1 MKELM
6 KTNSACLVIAGHAPN
21 EKERK
26 EMPVYKDEQRNS
38 WYCKC
43 NYKDW
48 LGESKSKMKR
58 GFATKREAL
67 QWEREFLERQS
78 ASMDMKFSSFVDVYF
93 VDKAPRLKE
102 RSVMTKRILIETKIL
117 PYFGEKKMSE
127 ITAVDIIKWQNV
139 LLNQEYKPT
148 YLRMI
153 QNQMTAIFNHAE
165 RLYDLKD
172 NPCKKVD
179 KMGRANAKELNFWTK
194 EEYEVFIQGF
204 TKSEEMYRIIFQ
216 MLFWL
221 GCRVGELLA
230 LTSED
235 INLENGTVSISKTY
249 FRRNQT
255 DYITSPKTES
265 SNRKITIPNFLQK
278 ELQRFLD
285 RQYGLTAEERIFPIT
300 DRAIQK
306 KMKQKTE
313 LAKLKPIRVHD
324 LRHSHIALLIEK
336 GMQPLVIAQR
346 VGHDSVNTTMNIYG
360 HLYPNKQKQVADM
373 LNAEATGNATN
384 NLVDMATEN
393 HYRKAGGWS

>member
-1 MKELM
+1 
-6 KTNSACLVIAGHAPN
+6 
-21 EKERK
+21 
-26 EMPVYKDEQRNS
+26 MPVYKDEKRNT

-43 NYKDW
+43 NYRDW

-58 GFATKREAL
+58 GFATKKEAL
-67 QWEREFLERQS
+67 EWEREFLQRQS
-78 ASMDMKFSSFVDVYF
+78 SSMDMKLSSFVDVYF
-93 VDKAPRLKE
+93 DDKVPRLKE
-102 RSVMTKRILIETKIL
+102 RSIMTKRTLIETKIL
-117 PYFGEKKMSE
+117 PYFGDKQMND
-127 ITAVDIIKWQNV
+127 ITAVDIIKWQNA

-153 QNQMTAIFNHAE
+153 QNQLTALFNHAE
-165 RLYDLKD
+165 RFYDLKD

-194 EEYEVFIQGF
+194 DEFEVFIQCF
-204 TKSEEMYRIIFQ
+204 TEEEEMYRIIFL

-230 LTSED
+230 LTESD
-235 INLENGTVSISKTY
+235 IDLEGGTVSISKTY
-249 FRRNQT
+249 FRRNKT
-255 DYITSPKTES
+255 DYITAPKTES
-265 SNRKITIPNFLQK
+265 SNRKITIPQFLQDEIK
-278 ELQRFLD
+278 QFLD
-285 RQYGLTAEERIFPIT
+285 RQYELMPEERIFPIT

-313 LAKLKPIRVHD
+313 QAKLKPIRVHD

-360 HLYPNKQKQVADM
+360 HLYPNKQKQVADL
-373 LNAEATGNATN
+373 LNAEATGELKN
-384 NLVDMATEN
+384 NLVDMETEK
-393 HYRKAGGWS
+393 RFRRAGGWS

>member
-1 MKELM
+1 
-6 KTNSACLVIAGHAPN
+6 
-21 EKERK
+21 
-26 EMPVYKDEQRNS
+26 MPVYKDEKRNT

-43 NYKDW
+43 NYRDW

-58 GFATKREAL
+58 GFATKKEAQ
-67 QWEREFLERQS
+67 QWERDFLQKQS
-78 ASMDMKFSSFVDVYF
+78 ASMDMKLATFVEVYF
-93 VDKAPRLKE
+93 EDKGNRLKE
-102 RSVMTKRILIETKIL
+102 RSIMTKRTLIETKIL
-117 PYFGEKKMSE
+117 PYFGDKQMNE
-127 ITAVDIIKWQNV
+127 ITAVDIIKWQNT

-153 QNQMTAIFNHAE
+153 QNQLAALFNHAE
-165 RLYDLKD
+165 RFYDLKD

-179 KMGRANAKELNFWTK
+179 KMGRSNAKELNFWTK
-194 EEYEVFIQGF
+194 EEYEVFMQGF
-204 TKSEEMYRIIFQ
+204 TEEEEMYRIIFL

-230 LTSED
+230 LTCED
-235 INLENGTVSISKTY
+235 IDFENGTVSISKTY
-249 FRRNQT
+249 FRRNKT
-255 DYITSPKTES
+255 DNITSPKTES
-265 SNRKITIPNFLQK
+265 SNRKITIPQFLQEEMK
-278 ELQRFLD
+278 NFID
-285 RQYGLTAEERIFPIT
+285 RQYGLTPEERIFPIT

-360 HLYPNKQKQVADM
+360 HLYPNKQKQVADL
-373 LNAEATGNATN
+373 LNAEATGESECNV
-384 NLVDMATEN
+384 VDMATEMRF
-393 HYRKAGGWS
+393 RKAGGWL

>member
-1 MKELM
+1 
-6 KTNSACLVIAGHAPN
+6 
-21 EKERK
+21 
-26 EMPVYKDEQRNS
+26 MPVYKDEKRNT

-43 NYKDW
+43 NYRDW

-58 GFATKREAL
+58 GFATKKEAL
-67 QWEREFLERQS
+67 EWEREFLQRQS
-78 ASMDMKFSSFVDVYF
+78 SSMDMKLSSFVDVYF
-93 VDKAPRLKE
+93 DDKAPRLKE
-102 RSVMTKRILIETKIL
+102 RSIMTKRTLIETKIL
-117 PYFGEKKMSE
+117 PYFGDKQMND
-127 ITAVDIIKWQNV
+127 ITAVDIIKWQNA

-153 QNQMTAIFNHAE
+153 QNQLTALFNHAE
-165 RLYDLKD
+165 RFYDLKD

-194 EEYEVFIQGF
+194 DEFEVFIQCF
-204 TKSEEMYRIIFQ
+204 TEEEEMYRIIFL

-235 INLENGTVSISKTY
+235 IDFEKGTVSISKTY
-249 FRRNQT
+249 FRRNKT
-255 DYITSPKTES
+255 DYITAPKTES
-265 SNRKITIPNFLQK
+265 SNRKITIPQFLQDEIK
-278 ELQRFLD
+278 QFLD
-285 RQYGLTAEERIFPIT
+285 RQYELMPEERIFPIT

-313 LAKLKPIRVHD
+313 QAKLKPIRVHD

-360 HLYPNKQKQVADM
+360 HLYPNKQKQVADL
-373 LNAEATGNATN
+373 LNAEATGELKN
-384 NLVDMATEN
+384 NLVDMETEK
-393 HYRKAGGWS
+393 RFRRAGGWS

>member
-1 MKELM
+1 
-6 KTNSACLVIAGHAPN
+6 
-21 EKERK
+21 
-26 EMPVYKDEQRNS
+26 MPVYKDEKRNT

-43 NYKDW
+43 NYRDW

-58 GFATKREAL
+58 GFATKKEAL
-67 QWEREFLERQS
+67 EWEREFLQRQS
-78 ASMDMKFSSFVDVYF
+78 SSMDMKLSSFVDVYF
-93 VDKAPRLKE
+93 DDKAPRLKE
-102 RSVMTKRILIETKIL
+102 RSIMTKRTLIETKIL
-117 PYFGEKKMSE
+117 PYFGDKQMND
-127 ITAVDIIKWQNV
+127 ITAVDIIKWQNA

-153 QNQMTAIFNHAE
+153 QNQLTALFNHAE
-165 RLYDLKD
+165 RFYDLKD

-194 EEYEVFIQGF
+194 DEFEVFIQCF
-204 TKSEEMYRIIFQ
+204 TEEEEMYRIIFL

-230 LTSED
+230 LTESD
-235 INLENGTVSISKTY
+235 IDLEGGTVSISKTY
-249 FRRNQT
+249 FRRNKT
-255 DYITSPKTES
+255 DYITAPKTES
-265 SNRKITIPNFLQK
+265 SNRKITIPQFLQDEIK
-278 ELQRFLD
+278 QFLD
-285 RQYGLTAEERIFPIT
+285 RQYELMPEERIFPIT

-313 LAKLKPIRVHD
+313 QAKLKPIRVHD

-360 HLYPNKQKQVADM
+360 HLYPNKQKQVADL
-373 LNAEATGNATN
+373 LNAEATGELKN
-384 NLVDMATEN
+384 NLVDMETEKRF
-393 HYRKAGGWS
+393 RKAGGWS

>member
-1 MKELM
+1 
-6 KTNSACLVIAGHAPN
+6 
-21 EKERK
+21 
-26 EMPVYKDEQRNS
+26 MPVYKDEKRNT

-43 NYKDW
+43 NYRDW

-58 GFATKREAL
+58 GFATKKEAL
-67 QWEREFLERQS
+67 EWEREFLQRQS
-78 ASMDMKFSSFVDVYF
+78 SSMDMKLSSFVDVYF
-93 VDKAPRLKE
+93 DDKAPRLKE
-102 RSVMTKRILIETKIL
+102 RSIMTKRTLIETKIL
-117 PYFGEKKMSE
+117 PYFGDKQMND
-127 ITAVDIIKWQNV
+127 ITAVDIIKWQNA

-153 QNQMTAIFNHAE
+153 QNQLTALFNHAE
-165 RLYDLKD
+165 RFYDLKD

-194 EEYEVFIQGF
+194 DEFEVFIQCF
-204 TKSEEMYRIIFQ
+204 TEEEEMYRIIFL

-230 LTSED
+230 LTESD
-235 INLENGTVSISKTY
+235 IDLEGGTVSISKTY
-249 FRRNQT
+249 FRRNKT
-255 DYITSPKTES
+255 DYITAPKTES
-265 SNRKITIPNFLQK
+265 SNRKITIPQFLQDEIK
-278 ELQRFLD
+278 QFLD
-285 RQYGLTAEERIFPIT
+285 RQYELMPEERIFPIT

-313 LAKLKPIRVHD
+313 QAKLKPIRVHD

-360 HLYPNKQKQVADM
+360 HLYPNKQKQVADL
-373 LNAEATGNATN
+373 LNAEATGELKN
-384 NLVDMATEN
+384 NLVDMETEK
-393 HYRKAGGWS
+393 RFRRAGGWS

>member
-1 MKELM
+1 
-6 KTNSACLVIAGHAPN
+6 
-21 EKERK
+21 
-26 EMPVYKDEQRNS
+26 MPVYKDEKRNT

-43 NYKDW
+43 NYRDW

-58 GFATKREAL
+58 GFVTKKEAL
-67 QWEREFLERQS
+67 EWEREFLQRQS
-78 ASMDMKFSSFVDVYF
+78 ASMDMKLSSFVDVYF
-93 VDKAPRLKE
+93 DDKAPRLKE
-102 RSVMTKRILIETKIL
+102 RSIMTKRTLIETKIL
-117 PYFGEKKMSE
+117 PYFGDKQMND
-127 ITAVDIIKWQNV
+127 ITAVDIIKWQNA

-153 QNQMTAIFNHAE
+153 QNQLTALFNHAE
-165 RLYDLKD
+165 RFYDLKD

-194 EEYEVFIQGF
+194 DEFEVFIQCF
-204 TKSEEMYRIIFQ
+204 TEEEEMYRIIFL

-230 LTSED
+230 LTESD
-235 INLENGTVSISKTY
+235 IDLEGGTVSISKTY
-249 FRRNQT
+249 FRRNKT
-255 DYITSPKTES
+255 DYITAPKTES
-265 SNRKITIPNFLQK
+265 SNRKITIPQFLQDEIK
-278 ELQRFLD
+278 QFLD
-285 RQYGLTAEERIFPIT
+285 RQYELMPEERIFPIT

-313 LAKLKPIRVHD
+313 QAKLKPIRVHD

-360 HLYPNKQKQVADM
+360 HLYPNKQKQVADL
-373 LNAEATGNATN
+373 LNAEATGELKN
-384 NLVDMATEN
+384 NLVDMETEK
-393 HYRKAGGWS
+393 RFRRAGGWS

>member
-1 MKELM
+1 
-6 KTNSACLVIAGHAPN
+6 
-21 EKERK
+21 
-26 EMPVYKDEQRNS
+26 MPVYKDEKRNT

-43 NYKDW
+43 NYRDW

-58 GFATKREAL
+58 GFATKKEAL
-67 QWEREFLERQS
+67 EWEREFLQRQS
-78 ASMDMKFSSFVDVYF
+78 ASMDMKLSSFVDVYF
-93 VDKAPRLKE
+93 EDKSPRLKE
-102 RSVMTKRILIETKIL
+102 RSIMTKRTLIETKIL
-117 PYFGEKKMSE
+117 PYFGDKQMDE
-127 ITAVDIIKWQNV
+127 ITAVDIIKWQNA

-153 QNQMTAIFNHAE
+153 QNQLTALFNHAE
-165 RLYDLKD
+165 RFYDLKD

-194 EEYEVFIQGF
+194 DEFEVFIQCF
-204 TKSEEMYRIIFQ
+204 TEEEEMYRIIFL

-235 INLENGTVSISKTY
+235 IDFENGTVSISKTY
-249 FRRNQT
+249 FRRNKT
-255 DYITSPKTES
+255 DYITAPKTES
-265 SNRKITIPNFLQK
+265 SNRKITIPQFLQK
-278 ELQRFLD
+278 EIKQFLD
-285 RQYGLTAEERIFPIT
+285 RQYELMSVERIFPIT

-313 LAKLKPIRVHD
+313 QAKLKPIRVHD

-360 HLYPNKQKQVADM
+360 HLYPNKQKQVADL
-373 LNAEATGNATN
+373 LNAEATGKPEN
-384 NLVDMATEN
+384 NLVDMETEKRF
-393 HYRKAGGWS
+393 RKAGGWS

>member
-1 MKELM
+1 
-6 KTNSACLVIAGHAPN
+6 
-21 EKERK
+21 
-26 EMPVYKDEQRNS
+26 MPVYKDEKRNT

-43 NYKDW
+43 NYRDW

-58 GFATKREAL
+58 GFATKKEAL
-67 QWEREFLERQS
+67 EWEREFLQRQS
-78 ASMDMKFSSFVDVYF
+78 SSMDMRLSSFVDVYF
-93 VDKAPRLKE
+93 DDKAPRLKE
-102 RSVMTKRILIETKIL
+102 RSIMTKRTLIETKIL
-117 PYFGEKKMSE
+117 PYFGDKQMND
-127 ITAVDIIKWQNV
+127 ITAVDIIKWQNA

-153 QNQMTAIFNHAE
+153 QNQLTALFNHAE
-165 RLYDLKD
+165 RFYDLKD

-194 EEYEVFIQGF
+194 DEFEVFIQCF
-204 TKSEEMYRIIFQ
+204 TEEEEMYRIIFL

-230 LTSED
+230 LTESD
-235 INLENGTVSISKTY
+235 IDLEGGTVSISKTY
-249 FRRNQT
+249 FRRNKT
-255 DYITSPKTES
+255 DYITAPKTES
-265 SNRKITIPNFLQK
+265 SNRKITIPQFLQDEIK
-278 ELQRFLD
+278 QFLD
-285 RQYGLTAEERIFPIT
+285 RQYELMPEERIFPIT

-313 LAKLKPIRVHD
+313 QAKLKPIRVHD

-360 HLYPNKQKQVADM
+360 HLYPNKQKQVADL
-373 LNAEATGNATN
+373 LNAEATGELKN
-384 NLVDMATEN
+384 NLVDMETEK
-393 HYRKAGGWS
+393 RFRRAGGWS

>member
-1 MKELM
+1 
-6 KTNSACLVIAGHAPN
+6 
-21 EKERK
+21 
-26 EMPVYKDEQRNS
+26 MPVYKDEKRNT

-43 NYKDW
+43 NYRDW

-58 GFATKREAL
+58 GFATKKEAL
-67 QWEREFLERQS
+67 EWEREFLQRQS
-78 ASMDMKFSSFVDVYF
+78 ASMDMKLSSFVDVYF
-93 VDKAPRLKE
+93 EDKSPRLKE
-102 RSVMTKRILIETKIL
+102 RSIMTKRTLIETKIL
-117 PYFGEKKMSE
+117 PYFGDKQMDE
-127 ITAVDIIKWQNV
+127 ITAVDIIKWQNA

-153 QNQMTAIFNHAE
+153 QNQLTALFNHAE
-165 RLYDLKD
+165 RFYDLKD

-194 EEYEVFIQGF
+194 DEFEVFIQCF
-204 TKSEEMYRIIFQ
+204 TEEEELYRIIFLR
-216 MLFWL
+216 LFWL

-235 INLENGTVSISKTY
+235 IDFENGTVSISKTY
-249 FRRNQT
+249 FRRNKT
-255 DYITSPKTES
+255 DYITAPKTES
-265 SNRKITIPNFLQK
+265 SNRKITIPQFLQK
-278 ELQRFLD
+278 EIKQFLD
-285 RQYGLTAEERIFPIT
+285 RQYELMSVERIFPIT

-313 LAKLKPIRVHD
+313 QAKLKPIRVHD

-360 HLYPNKQKQVADM
+360 HLYPNKQKQVADL
-373 LNAEATGNATN
+373 LNAEATGKPEN
-384 NLVDMATEN
+384 NLVDMETEKRF
-393 HYRKAGGWS
+393 RKAGGWS

>member
-1 MKELM
+1 
-6 KTNSACLVIAGHAPN
+6 
-21 EKERK
+21 
-26 EMPVYKDEQRNS
+26 MPVYKDEKRNT

-58 GFATKREAL
+58 GFATKKDAQ
-67 QWEREFLERQS
+67 QWEREFLQRQS
-78 ASMDMKFSSFVDVYF
+78 ASMDMKLASFVEVYF
-93 VDKAPRLKE
+93 EDKAPRLKE
-102 RSVMTKRILIETKIL
+102 RSIMTKRILFETKII
-117 PYFGEKKMSE
+117 PYFGEKQMNE
-127 ITAVDIIKWQNV
+127 ITPVDIIKWQNA
-139 LLNQEYKPT
+139 LLNQDYKPT

-153 QNQMTAIFNHAE
+153 QNQVTALFNHAE
-165 RLYDLKD
+165 RFYQLKE
-172 NPCKKVD
+172 NHCKKVD

-194 EEYEVFIQGF
+194 DEYEQFIQGF
-204 TKSEEMYRIIFQ
+204 MEEEEMYRIIFQ
-216 MLFWL
+216 MLLWL

-235 INLENGTVSISKTY
+235 IDFEGGMVSISKTY
-249 FRRNQT
+249 YRRNQT
-255 DYITSPKTES
+255 DYITPPKTES
-265 SNRKITIPNFLQK
+265 SNRKITIPKFLEE
-278 ELQRFLD
+278 ELKNFLD
-285 RQYGLTAEERIFPIT
+285 RQYGLTPEERIFPIT

-336 GMQPLVIAQR
+336 GLQPLVIAQR

-373 LNAEATGNATN
+373 LNAEATGEPESK
-384 NLVDMATEN
+384 LVDMATEMR
-393 HYRKAGGWS
+393 YRKAGGWS

>member
-1 MKELM
+1 
-6 KTNSACLVIAGHAPN
+6 
-21 EKERK
+21 
-26 EMPVYKDEQRNS
+26 MPVYKDEKRNT

-43 NYKDW
+43 NYRDW

-58 GFATKREAL
+58 GFATKKEAL
-67 QWEREFLERQS
+67 EWEREFLQRQS
-78 ASMDMKFSSFVDVYF
+78 SSMDMKLSSFVDVYF
-93 VDKAPRLKE
+93 DDKVPRLKE
-102 RSVMTKRILIETKIL
+102 RSIMTKRTLIETKIL
-117 PYFGEKKMSE
+117 PYFGDKQMND
-127 ITAVDIIKWQNV
+127 ITAVDIIKWQNA

-153 QNQMTAIFNHAE
+153 QNQLTALFNHAE
-165 RLYDLKD
+165 RFYDLKD

-194 EEYEVFIQGF
+194 DEFEVFIQCF
-204 TKSEEMYRIIFQ
+204 TEEEEMYRIIFL

-230 LTSED
+230 LTESD
-235 INLENGTVSISKTY
+235 IDLEGGTVSISKTY
-249 FRRNQT
+249 FRRNKT
-255 DYITSPKTES
+255 DYITAPKTES
-265 SNRKITIPNFLQK
+265 SNRKITIPQFLQDEIK
-278 ELQRFLD
+278 QFLD
-285 RQYGLTAEERIFPIT
+285 RQYELMPVERIFPIT

-313 LAKLKPIRVHD
+313 QAKLKPIRVHD

-360 HLYPNKQKQVADM
+360 HLYPNKQKQVADL
-373 LNAEATGNATN
+373 LNAEATGELKN
-384 NLVDMATEN
+384 NLVDMETEK
-393 HYRKAGGWS
+393 RFRRAGGWS

>member
-1 MKELM
+1 
-6 KTNSACLVIAGHAPN
+6 
-21 EKERK
+21 
-26 EMPVYKDEQRNS
+26 MPVYKDEQRNS

-58 GFATKREAL
+58 GFATKKEAQ

-78 ASMDMKFSSFVDVYF
+78 ASMDMKFASFVDVYF
-93 VDKAPRLKE
+93 ADKALRLKE

-127 ITAVDIIKWQNV
+127 ITAVDIIKWQNT

-179 KMGRANAKELNFWTK
+179 KMGRANAKELNFWTI
-194 EEYEVFIQGF
+194 EDYEVFIQGF
-204 TKSEEMYRIIFQ
+204 AESEEMYRIIFQ

-235 INLENGTVSISKTY
+235 IDLEIGTVSVSKTY
-249 FRRNQT
+249 
-255 DYITSPKTES
+255 Y
-265 SNRKITIPNFLQK
+265 
-278 ELQRFLD
+278 
-285 RQYGLTAEERIFPIT
+285 
-300 DRAIQK
+300 
-306 KMKQKTE
+306 
-313 LAKLKPIRVHD
+313 
-324 LRHSHIALLIEK
+324 
-336 GMQPLVIAQR
+336 
-346 VGHDSVNTTMNIYG
+346 
-360 HLYPNKQKQVADM
+360 
-373 LNAEATGNATN
+373 
-384 NLVDMATEN
+384 
-393 HYRKAGGWS
+393 

>member
-1 MKELM
+1 
-6 KTNSACLVIAGHAPN
+6 
-21 EKERK
+21 
-26 EMPVYKDEQRNS
+26 MPVYKDEKRNT

-43 NYKDW
+43 NYRDW

-58 GFATKREAL
+58 GFATKKEAL
-67 QWEREFLERQS
+67 EWEREFLQRQS
-78 ASMDMKFSSFVDVYF
+78 SSMDMKLSSFVDVYF
-93 VDKAPRLKE
+93 DDKAPRLKE
-102 RSVMTKRILIETKIL
+102 RSIMTKRTLIETKIL
-117 PYFGEKKMSE
+117 PYFGDKQMND
-127 ITAVDIIKWQNV
+127 ITAVDINKWQNA

-153 QNQMTAIFNHAE
+153 QNQLTALFNHAE
-165 RLYDLKD
+165 RFYDLKD

-194 EEYEVFIQGF
+194 DEFEVFIQCF
-204 TKSEEMYRIIFQ
+204 TEEEEMYRIIFL

-230 LTSED
+230 LTESD
-235 INLENGTVSISKTY
+235 IDLEGGTVSISKTY
-249 FRRNQT
+249 FRRNKT
-255 DYITSPKTES
+255 DYITAPKTES
-265 SNRKITIPNFLQK
+265 SNRKITIPQFLQDEIK
-278 ELQRFLD
+278 QFLD
-285 RQYGLTAEERIFPIT
+285 RQYELMPEERIFPIT

-313 LAKLKPIRVHD
+313 QAKLKPIRVHD

-360 HLYPNKQKQVADM
+360 HLYPNKQKQVADL
-373 LNAEATGNATN
+373 LNAEATGELKN
-384 NLVDMATEN
+384 NLVDMETEK
-393 HYRKAGGWS
+393 RFRRAGGWS

>member
-1 MKELM
+1 
-6 KTNSACLVIAGHAPN
+6 
-21 EKERK
+21 
-26 EMPVYKDEQRNS
+26 MPVYKDEKRNT

-58 GFATKREAL
+58 EFATKKDAQ
-67 QWEREFLERQS
+67 QWEREFLQRQS
-78 ASMDMKFSSFVDVYF
+78 ASMDMKFASFVEVYF
-93 VDKAPRLKE
+93 EDKAPRLKE
-102 RSVMTKRILIETKIL
+102 RSIMTKRILFETKII
-117 PYFGEKKMSE
+117 PYFGEKQMNE
-127 ITAVDIIKWQNV
+127 ITPVDIIKWQNA
-139 LLNQEYKPT
+139 LLNQDYKPT

-153 QNQMTAIFNHAE
+153 QNQVTALFNHAE
-165 RLYDLKD
+165 RFYQLKE

-194 EEYEVFIQGF
+194 DEYEQFIQGF
-204 TKSEEMYRIIFQ
+204 TEEEEMYRIIFQ

-235 INLENGTVSISKTY
+235 IDFESGTVSISRTY
-249 FRRNQT
+249 YRRNQT
-255 DYITSPKTES
+255 DYITPPKTES
-265 SNRKITIPNFLQK
+265 SNRKITIPKFLQE
-278 ELQRFLD
+278 ELKNFLD
-285 RQYGLTAEERIFPIT
+285 RQYGLTPEERIFPIT

-360 HLYPNKQKQVADM
+360 HLYPNKQKQVANM
-373 LNAEATGNATN
+373 LNAEATGEPESK
-384 NLVDMATEN
+384 LVTWQRICGTERQADGHEN
-393 HYRKAGGWS
+393 GKRILQRAE